1 MTVLGWSVA
10 ADLAFIARFAWS
22 IRMTHKSEVPLTPLE
37 HGVLGSIL
45 LKNIATTAAHLRA
58 LALQGLQKN
67 VSCAVTEKDR
77 LQILNFFLAV
87 YSLVKRGSPLFHIKH
102 NYLAPLSRPYPS
114 LWGAVFHRQR
124 NCVED
129 FPSNSH
135 CRFSSHYGPR
145 ADLQKTKK
153 KTEKKAE
160 KGV

>member
-1 MTVLGWSVA
+1 
-10 ADLAFIARFAWS
+10 
-22 IRMTHKSEVPLTPLE
+22 MTHKSEVPLTPLE

-114 LWGAVFHRQR
+114 L
-124 NCVED
+124 
-129 FPSNSH
+129 
-135 CRFSSHYGPR
+135 
-145 ADLQKTKK
+145 
-153 KTEKKAE
+153 
-160 KGV
+160 